1 MRGKQ
6 APDGAFFI
14 ALNPGCAPSDLPRLL
29 IRTTDKAM
37 TRTENHIEHSAP
49 QATDDRTTER
59 AAAQPRLITL
69 ILLSAI
75 AVLPV
80 NMILPSLPKIA
91 AAFHADFA
99 LVNLSVAGFSIVTA
113 SLEAVGGAISDRF
126 GRRPVVL
133 MALSIFIAASIGCV
147 LAPNIGIFLLCRM
160 MQACIG
166 PCYSVALVIIKET
179 SDERQAASKFGYL
192 AMGWALAPMV
202 GPLFGGSLD
211 DLLGWQASFIVLAI
225 FGTAALLP
233 AIRELKGSRA
243 PSPNARRNYLA
254 SYGLLLRSARF
265 WAYTL
270 CMACSMG
277 VLYIFLG
284 GAPLTIGDT
293 LGGSS
298 ARLGFY
304 MGLVPA
310 GFILGSYLAGRYAAK
325 IPLGMILVV
334 ARLLTCIGLSIGFA
348 LLLSS
353 TAHVWALFG
362 PCIFIGIGNGLTMP
376 AANSG
381 AMSVRSD
388 MVGTAAGLAAA
399 MRISGGALIGSV
411 GGLFIAQSSTIH
423 TLFALML
430 ASALLAL
437 LAAFWAAILD
447 RQARKP
453 S

>member
-1 MRGKQ
+1 
-6 APDGAFFI
+6 
-14 ALNPGCAPSDLPRLL
+14 
-29 IRTTDKAM
+29 M
-37 TRTENHIEHSAP
+37 TRTESRIDHSP
-49 QATDDRTTER
+49 KQATHDTTTGR
-59 AAAQPRLITL
+59 AAAPPRLITL
-69 ILLSAI
+69 ILLSAL

-113 SLEAVGGAISDRF
+113 ALEAVGGAISDRF

-133 MALSIFIAASIGCV
+133 TALSIFIVASIGCV
-147 LAPNIGIFLLCRM
+147 LAPNIGVFLLCRM

-179 SDERQAASKFGYL
+179 SDERQATSKFGYL
-192 AMGWALAPMV
+192 AMGWALAPMI

-211 DLLGWQASFIVLAI
+211 ELFGWRASFIVLAI
-225 FGTAALLP
+225 SGIAAFFLSLH
-233 AIRELKGSRA
+233 ELKGSKA
-243 PSPNARRNYLA
+243 PASAARRNYLA
-254 SYGLLLRSARF
+254 SYALLLRSARF

-270 CMACSMG
+270 CMACSIG

-284 GAPLTIGDT
+284 GAPLTIGDA

-298 ARLGFY
+298 AKLGFY

-310 GFILGSYLAGRYAAK
+310 GFILGSYLAGRHGAR
-325 IPLGMILVV
+325 IPLGTILVI
-334 ARLLTCIGLSIGFA
+334 ARLLTCIGLSIGLA
-348 LLLSS
+348 LSLSGMIE
-353 TAHVWALFG
+353 VLALFG

-388 MVGTAAGLAAA
+388 IVGTAAGLAAA
-399 MRISGGALIGSV
+399 MRIAGGALIGSI
-411 GGLFIAQSSTIH
+411 GGLFIARSPTIH
-423 TLFALML
+423 ALFALML
-430 ASALLAL
+430 ASAVLAL
-437 LAAFWAAILD
+437 VAAVWAALIEKQ
-447 RQARKP
+447 R
-453 S
+453 

>member
-1 MRGKQ
+1 
-6 APDGAFFI
+6 
-14 ALNPGCAPSDLPRLL
+14 
-29 IRTTDKAM
+29 M
-37 TRTENHIEHSAP
+37 TRTESRIDHSAK
-49 QATDDRTTER
+49 QATGDTTTRR
-59 AAAQPRLITL
+59 AATQPRLITL
-69 ILLSAI
+69 ILLSAL

-91 AAFHADFA
+91 AAFQADFA

-113 SLEAVGGAISDRF
+113 SLEAIGGAISDRF

-133 MALSIFIAASIGCV
+133 TALSIFIVASIGCV

-211 DLLGWQASFIVLAI
+211 ELFGRRASFIVLAI
-225 FGTAALLP
+225 FGIAAFLLSL
-233 AIRELKGSRA
+233 RELKGSKA
-243 PSPNARRNYLA
+243 PASAARGNYLA
-254 SYGLLLRSARF
+254 SYALLLHSARF

-284 GAPLTIGDT
+284 GAPLTIGDA

-298 ARLGFY
+298 AKLGFY

-310 GFILGSYLAGRYAAK
+310 GFILGSYLAGRHGAR
-325 IPLGMILVV
+325 IPLGTILVI
-334 ARLLTCIGLSIGFA
+334 ARLLTCVGLSIGLA
-348 LLLSS
+348 LSQSGMVEVL
-353 TAHVWALFG
+353 ALFG

-388 MVGTAAGLAAA
+388 IVGTAAGLAAA
-399 MRISGGALIGSV
+399 MRIAGGALIGSI
-411 GGLFIAQSSTIH
+411 GGVFIARLPTIH
-423 TLFALML
+423 VLFTLML
-430 ASALLAL
+430 ASAVLAL
-437 LAAFWAAILD
+437 VAAVWAALIEK
-447 RQARKP
+447 RR
-453 S
+453 